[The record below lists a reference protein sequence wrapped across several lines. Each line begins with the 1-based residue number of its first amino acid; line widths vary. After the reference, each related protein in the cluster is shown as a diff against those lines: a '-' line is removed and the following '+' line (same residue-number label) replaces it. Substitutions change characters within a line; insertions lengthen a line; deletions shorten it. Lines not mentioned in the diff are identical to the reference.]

1 VSSISMAKEE
11 MRKMFELRML
21 VGLLMQRER
30 R

>member
-21 VGLLMQRER
+21 VGLLMRRER